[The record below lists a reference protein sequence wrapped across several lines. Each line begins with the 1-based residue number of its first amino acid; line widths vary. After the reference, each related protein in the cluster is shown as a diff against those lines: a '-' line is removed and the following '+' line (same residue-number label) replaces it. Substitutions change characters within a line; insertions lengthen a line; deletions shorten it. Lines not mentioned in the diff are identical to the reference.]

1 MKRYLKGLSLLL
13 VGLSVFVACKD
24 SDGYIPGEWDAE
36 ENYANI
42 YFEGTS
48 ESHEFAPTDDT
59 KLTLKVFRRDTIGAL
74 TVNLEPVI
82 NTDSVFVVGP
92 AVFADGDSVATFDV
106 TFDKAQIGKTYNLQ
120 LTSTDPKLVSSYSKG
135 IVYNVDII
143 RVKWNLV
150 GQGIIQDNFSQSFN
164 GAQGVFDVYVRDDDH
179 NKFRFD
185 NLFEDI
191 AVKAGRTLDG
201 NQTKQAYVSI
211 LKKGD
216 VLGSVTVTQTGLIGF
231 ADDLNTGYVHPD
243 YGADI
248 LICHP
253 YGFSSTKT
261 EDKWSYNKVLGYQD
275 NGLPTQIQIAPFY
288 YMNGVGG
295 WNYSQYDGVILITF
309 PGVHVDYEAYFD
321 PFDTDGDDF
330 QWNPVKTFD
339 FTNTV
344 TGEVRSNIMLQ
355 KATCTVSTDKCD
367 EVFLAQYGEPYRLI
381 GPFVDGY
388 DIYFFVKN
396 GKVTIPD
403 DFADYFELQ
412 ETGMVSSPL
421 NTPLYAAINVDKSSI
436 TTVEVEDSIDFKDIN
451 LNMSFFDKKG
461 QTTFGTAD
469 MLLNNV
475 TWTKVATGTYYYVMF
490 SENEDRSPEADPG
503 YELYKRD
510 DKDNVFKITN
520 WLMGTD
526 FMFTWDQA
534 TNACEVQLQE
544 IGYEHPTYG
553 PMYII
558 EGALY
563 NSEKYGENTS
573 YYDPGTKVFHFF
585 PAYIVEAGS
594 FGQVEEFFEITEEAA
609 VKRHAP
615 LKFGNAKLNSSIKR
629 YSPWKAKKLAQ
640 PYSSKPALERFTR

>member
-1 MKRYLKGLSLLL
+1 M
-13 VGLSVFVACKD
+13 LSVVAAFVACKD
-24 SDGYIPGEWDAE
+24 EDRITPGEWDANP
-36 ENYANI
+36 NYANV
-42 YFEGTS
+42 YFENTTQS
-48 ESHEFAPTDDT
+48 VELDPTAAT
-59 KLTLKVFRRDTIGAL
+59 TATIAIYRRDTIGAR
-74 TVNLEPVI
+74 TVHMDVVE
-82 NTDSVFVVGP
+82 NTDDVFTVSD
-92 AVFADGDSVATFDV
+92 AVFADGDSVAYITVEFPNAEV
-106 TFDKAQIGKTYNLQ
+106 GKTYT
-120 LTSTDPKLVSSYSKG
+120 LTLSSSDPNLVSSYSKDAS
-135 IVYNVDII
+135 YTLNVTRI
-143 RVKWNLV
+143 KWNLA
-150 GQGIIQDNFSQSFN
+150 GKATLTEKFIFGGS
-164 GAQGVFDVYVRDDDH
+164 GTFDLYVRDDDPT
-179 NKFRFD
+179 KFRFD
-185 NLFEDI
+185 DMFDEI
-191 AVKAGRTLDG
+191 AANTETPLDG
-201 NQTKQAYVSI
+201 NQTKQAFVSI

-216 VLGSVTVTQTGLIGF
+216 VLGGVTVTQSNLIGF
-231 ADDLNTGYVHPD
+231 EEDLNSGFLHPT

-253 YGFSSTKT
+253 YGFSSTK
-261 EDKWSYNKVLGYQD
+261 EEKNWSHNTVLGYQD

-295 WNYSQYDGVILITF
+295 WNYSQQDGYVIITF
-309 PGVHVDYEAYFD
+309 PGYEPVVTYEAYFD
-321 PFDTDGDDF
+321 PFDDEGDDF
-330 QWNPVKTFD
+330 QWNAVKTFD

-344 TGEVRSNIMLQ
+344 TGEVRSNVMLQ
-355 KATCTVSTDKCD
+355 RATCTVSTDECD
-367 EVFLAQYGEPYRLI
+367 SVFMAQYGVPYRLI

-421 NTPLYAAINVDKSSI
+421 NTPLYAAINVDGSSI
-436 TTVEVEDSIDFKDIN
+436 TTVEVEDSIDIKEIN
-451 LNMSFFDKKG
+451 LNMSFYDKKG
-461 QTTFGTAD
+461 ETTFGTAD

-490 SENEDRSPEADPG
+490 SENEDGSPEADPG

-510 DKDNVFKITN
+510 DKDDVFKITN

-526 FMFTWDQA
+526 FMFTWDKA

-544 IGYEHPTYG
+544 IGYEHPSYG

-563 NSEKYGENTS
+563 NPDKYGENTS

-640 PYSSKPALERFTR
+640 PYSSKPGLERFTR